1 MYKIVFYDGDSSTSL
16 PICIL
21 WISFPCLLAPASV
34 LSSVF
39 KKSRKSRLACR
50 VSIFSGIALSF
61 SPFRMMLAVGLS
73 RIASI
78 MLRCVLSSS
87 VLSRTF
93 IMECWVLSKAFSGPV
108 EMI

>member
-50 VSIFSGIALSF
+50 VSIFSQIALSF

-73 RIASI
+73 HTVVTV
-78 MLRCVLSSS
+78 LRCVPSGPTF
-87 VLSRTF
+87 SRTF
-93 IMECWVLSKAFSGPV
+93 IMQAC
-108 EMI
+108 